1 MARRPCGVP
10 CTPHV
15 RMEGRRPL
23 HGSTYSLSPWDGTE
37 PGLGP
42 ARPLLGRAGLSQKEL
57 APGTQCL
64 AGRKRGADTVKW
76 GDGWMGG
83 WMDG

>member
-1 MARRPCGVP
+1 MAQTPLWVP

-15 RMEGRRPL
+15 QTEGHGSL
-23 HGSTYSLSPWDGTE
+23 HGSTYSLNPWDGTE

-42 ARPLLGRAGLSQKEL
+42 ALPLLGRAGLSQKEL

-64 AGRKRGADTVKW
+64 AGRTEGQTL
-76 GDGWMGG
+76 
-83 WMDG
+83 